1 MRRPAPSLSSV
12 FIPLPMKNR
21 SAIRLAMILGAFAS
35 QSGEGQ
41 GVASVRGTVTNEA
54 GRPIEHAQVTLDPQG
69 ATRQLRTDRE
79 GRFSFIGVAQG
90 AHTLRVTWVGFSPET
105 KQFDMTGTDVT
116 IDVALRRLT
125 YLDTVAVTAKRT
137 GLYGSVISKDSL
149 LPIPSARVEIIG
161 ARKADSTTSSGTF
174 NFPELKPGS
183 YVVRVKH
190 PFFESR
196 NFGVVVPV
204 GGGTE
209 LDVVVER
216 GRVSRDQHMEMLY
229 REMDSRLTFR
239 GTNTAFVPRELLIG
253 REKMPLDKALL
264 FAPEVA
270 KKNIFFQSDI
280 CLFVDGIPRP
290 GMNLADFAP
299 EDIES
304 VELYGATGRTTMS
317 FQQGGSLAGS
327 QATST
332 SASAQQADPTGSLR
346 DRWPPRTPCGRE
358 PMPSEMRAGAHV
370 VKAIFAVIWTKQP

>member
-1 MRRPAPSLSSV
+1 MIRFHNMSSLR
-12 FIPLPMKNR
+12 F
-21 SAIRLAMILGAFAS
+21 AFFAS
-35 QSGEGQ
+35 ALLAGPASGQ
-41 GVASVRGTVTNEA
+41 GVATVRGKVTNEA
-54 GRPIEHAQVTLDPQG
+54 GRPIEYAQVTLDPEG
-69 ATRQLRTDRE
+69 ANRQLRTDRE
-79 GRFSFIGVAQG
+79 GRFSFIGVPQG
-90 AHTLRVTWVGFSPET
+90 VHTLRVAWVGFSPET
-105 KQFDMTGTDVT
+105 KQVDLIGTDFTV
-116 IDVALRRLT
+116 DVVLRRLT

-149 LPIPSARVEIIG
+149 LPVPRARVEIIG
-161 ARKADSTTSSGTF
+161 ARKADSTNSSGAF

-209 LDVVVER
+209 LDVVVDR

-239 GTNTAFVPRELLIG
+239 GINTAFVPVEILKG

-270 KKNIFFQSDI
+270 KKNLFFQSDI

-290 GMNLADFAP
+290 GMNLNDFAP

-317 FQQGGSLAGS
+317 FQQGGDAAGNQS
-327 QATST
+327 TST

-358 PMPSEMRAGAHV
+358 PMPSEKRAGAHV
-370 VKAIFAVIWTKQP
+370 VKTIFAAIWTKQPH